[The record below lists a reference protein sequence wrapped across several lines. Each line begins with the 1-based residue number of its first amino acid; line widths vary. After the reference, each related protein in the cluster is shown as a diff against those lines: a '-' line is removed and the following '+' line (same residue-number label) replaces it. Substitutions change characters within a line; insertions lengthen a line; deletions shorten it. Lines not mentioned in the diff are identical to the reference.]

1 MNAPITTMRNI
12 EQDEI
17 ERYERDGAIC
27 LRGLFEQRWVE
38 RLRDAIDRLLGSE
51 RGKRGDLTALGGT
64 GRFNNGSLMWRFD
77 PDFKAFV
84 FESPAAEIARQMMR
98 SRTSRFLYDH
108 MFVKE
113 PGTKEVTPWHHDQPY
128 WPVRGEQI
136 CSVWRSLDT
145 VTRQTSGLEYVKGS
159 HRWPSRYRPQVWG
172 NGAETWRMLGLL
184 DSQEETIPDIDA
196 ARDQYEFLSWDVEP
210 GDCLVHHSLAIHG
223 SAGNA
228 SSTQRRRAHATRWL
242 GDDAVYAPAPGSFNL
257 LLDETLTPGQPM
269 KSPRFP
275 CVIGG

>member
-1 MNAPITTMRNI
+1 MTLTRDITL
-12 EQDEI
+12 DEI

-27 LRGLFEQRWVE
+27 LRGLFNAAWIE
-38 RLRDAIDRLLGSE
+38 RMCGAIDRLLDSE
-51 RGKRGDLTALGGT
+51 RARRGDLTAPGGT

-77 PDFKAFV
+77 PDFRAFV
-84 FESPAAEIARQMMR
+84 FESPAAEIARQIMR

-113 PGTKEVTPWHHDQPY
+113 PQTKERTPWHHDQPY

-136 CSVWRSLDT
+136 CSVWLSLDT
-145 VTRQTSGLEYVKGS
+145 VTKETSGLEYIKGS
-159 HRWPSRYRPQVWG
+159 HRWPSRYRPEVWG
-172 NGAETWRMLGLL
+172 NGAERWRMLGLL
-184 DSQEETIPDIDA
+184 DSLEEAIPDIDA
-196 ARDQYEFLSWDVEP
+196 ARDKYEFLSWDVEP

-223 SAGNA
+223 SSGNA

-257 LLDETLTPGQPM
+257 LLDETLTPGKPLD
-269 KSPRFP
+269 SERFP
-275 CVIGG
+275 CVIGS

>member
-1 MNAPITTMRNI
+1 MTLTRDITP
-12 EQDEI
+12 DEI

-27 LRGLFEQRWVE
+27 LRGLFDAAWIE
-38 RLRDAIDRLLGSE
+38 RMRGAIDRLLDSE
-51 RGKRGDLTALGGT
+51 RARRGDLTAPGGT

-77 PDFKAFV
+77 PDFRAFV
-84 FESPAAEIARQMMR
+84 FESPAAEIARQIMR

-113 PGTKEVTPWHHDQPY
+113 PRTKERTPWHHDQPY

-136 CSVWRSLDT
+136 CSVWLSLDT
-145 VTRQTSGLEYVKGS
+145 VTKETSGLEYIKGS
-159 HRWPSRYRPQVWG
+159 HRWPSRYRPEVWG
-172 NGAETWRMLGLL
+172 NGAERWRMLGLL
-184 DSQEETIPDIDA
+184 DSLEEAIPDIDA
-196 ARDQYEFLSWDVEP
+196 ARDKYEFLSWDVEP

-223 SAGNA
+223 SSGNA

-257 LLDETLTPGQPM
+257 LLDETLTPGKPLD
-269 KSPRFP
+269 SERFP
-275 CVIGG
+275 CVIGS